1 MTIDQ
6 NGQGDQQKGDSQGK
20 PNQPKKQENKI
31 PEEAENTILRD
42 IENRERETARR
53 ILNKR
58 ANSMPQSN
66 EKDW

>member
-1 MTIDQ
+1 MQYLFLNRT
-6 NGQGDQQKGDSQGK
+6 
-20 PNQPKKQENKI
+20 KKQENKI